1 MSARQRCELLVEASS
16 LFSCRLFVF
25 VWLVASLL
33 LAHLFYA
40 LYAYGR
46 IIILKFIHMA
56 NRMQCKDVH
65 FGAIKLEFPWK
76 SRQTII
82 NVAFDLSSRSDNV
95 WCYQRFQN
103 NQLHFHRITQT
114 YNLWISWRS
123 NFGQKRVCKNR
134 ILNSLGKIMELA
146 HTQVFNAP
154 FFFLFVSWSNESEC
168 CIRMLL
174 KLKVNHI
181 DMSPL
186 YPYWS
191 ITTKW
196 HK

>member
-65 FGAIKLEFPWK
+65 FGTIKLEFPWK

-95 WCYQRFQN
+95 
-103 NQLHFHRITQT
+103 
-114 YNLWISWRS
+114 
-123 NFGQKRVCKNR
+123 
-134 ILNSLGKIMELA
+134 
-146 HTQVFNAP
+146 
-154 FFFLFVSWSNESEC
+154 
-168 CIRMLL
+168 
-174 KLKVNHI
+174 
-181 DMSPL
+181 
-186 YPYWS
+186 
-191 ITTKW
+191 
-196 HK
+196 